1 MITDKVKAIIFG
13 ANGQDG
19 FYLNKILLDKGLEV
33 IGISR
38 SGNFLKLDITNF
50 DAVKSIIAQYHPE
63 YIFHLA
69 ANSTTVHHALFDN
82 HKAISTGTINILE
95 AVKQASPHTKVFLS
109 GSGLQFINKDFPIKE
124 TDEFEASSVYSVA
137 RIHSVYAARYY
148 RTLGLKIYVGYF
160 FNHESP
166 KRTERHISKMIGE
179 AVKRI
184 ANGSNE
190 LIEIGDMSVK
200 KEWTFA
206 GDIMKG
212 ALTLIEQNRIY
223 EAVIGSGIGY
233 SIEDYIERCFK
244 FIGKESKEYIKI
256 KEGFTAQ
263 YKQLI
268 SNPSTMLSLGWK
280 PEKDFDDLVKM
291 MLKE

>member
-1 MITDKVKAIIFG
+1 MNALIIG

-19 FYLNKILLDKGLEV
+19 FYLNQLLLERGIDV

-38 SGNFLKLDITNF
+38 TGDFLNADISNFEI
-50 DAVKSIIAQYHPE
+50 VKQTVAEYQPQ

-69 ANSTTVHHALFDN
+69 ANSTTSHHALFDN
-82 HKAISTGTINILE
+82 HNAISTGTINILE
-95 AVKQASPHTKVFLS
+95 SVKQISPNTKVFLS
-109 GSGLQFINKDFPIKE
+109 GSGLQFVNKNVPIKE
-124 TDEFEASSVYSVA
+124 TDDFEASSAYSVA
-137 RIHSVYAARYY
+137 RIHEVYAARYY

-166 KRTERHISKMIGE
+166 RRTERHISKMISE

-184 ANGSNE
+184 GNGDNE
-190 LIEIGDMSVK
+190 IIEIGDMSVK
-200 KEWTFA
+200 KEWAFA

-212 ALTLIEQNRIY
+212 VIEFVKQDKIY

-233 SIEDYIERCFK
+233 SI
-244 FIGKESKEYIKI
+244 KEYLEKCFSFISKDWQ
-256 KEGFTAQ
+256 KYTQKKVNFTSQ

-268 SNPSTMLSLGWK
+268 SDPDTIFSLGWK
-280 PEKDFDDLVKM
+280 PENTLDDLVKM
-291 MLKE
+291 MLTE

>member
-1 MITDKVKAIIFG
+1 MTALIIG

-19 FYLNKILLDKGLEV
+19 FYLNQILIEKDFEV
-33 IGISR
+33 VGISR
-38 SGNFLKLDITNF
+38 SGNFLTVDLSDF
-50 DAVKSIIAQYHPE
+50 DSIKKVISQYKPQ

-69 ANSTTVHHALFDN
+69 ANSTTSHHALFDN

-95 AVKQASPHTKVFLS
+95 AVKQSSPQTKVFLS
-109 GSGLQFINKDFPIKE
+109 GSGLQFVNKDLPIKE
-124 TDEFEASSVYSVA
+124 TDEFEASSAYSLA

-166 KRTERHISKMIGE
+166 RRTERHISKMIGE

-184 ANGSNE
+184 SNGSKE
-190 LIEIGDMSVK
+190 IIEIGDMSVK

-212 ALTLIEQNRIY
+212 AVTLIKQDKIY
-223 EAVIGSGIGY
+223 EAIIGSGKGY
-233 SIEDYIERCFK
+233 SIEDYINKCFE
-244 FIGKESKEYIKI
+244 FIGKESKDYIKT

-263 YKQLI
+263 YQQLI
-268 SNPSTMLSLGWK
+268 SDPSTILSLGWK
-280 PEKDFDDLVKM
+280 PVKDFDDLVKM
-291 MLKE
+291 MLTN

>member
-1 MITDKVKAIIFG
+1 MKAIIIG

-19 FYLNKILLDKGLEV
+19 FYLNKILSEKGIEV

-38 SGNFLKLDITNF
+38 TGNYLKTEISDF
-50 DAVKSIIAQYHPE
+50 DALKKIISQHQPQ

-69 ANSTTVHHALFDN
+69 ANSTTAHHALFDN
-82 HKAISTGTINILE
+82 HNAISTGTINILE
-95 AVKQASPHTKVFLS
+95 AVKQVSSHTKVFLS
-109 GSGLQFINKDFPIKE
+109 GSGLQFINKDLPIKE
-124 TDEFEASSVYSVA
+124 TDVFKASSAYGVA
-137 RIHSVYAARYY
+137 RIHSVYAGRYY

-166 KRTERHISKMIGE
+166 RRTERHVSKMIGE

-184 ANGSNE
+184 SRGSSE
-190 LIEIGDMSVK
+190 VIKIGDMSVK

-206 GDIMKG
+206 GDIMRG
-212 ALTLIEQNRIY
+212 AFALIEQDQVF
-223 EAVIGSGIGY
+223 EAVIGSGEGY
-233 SIEDYIERCFK
+233 TIEDYIERCFK
-244 FIGKESKEYIKI
+244 YIGKESKDYIQM

-263 YKQLI
+263 YNQLI
-268 SNPSTMLSLGWK
+268 SDPLTILSLGWK

-291 MLKE
+291 MVEE

>member
-1 MITDKVKAIIFG
+1 MNAFIIG

-19 FYLNKILLDKGLEV
+19 FYLNQLLLKKEFNV

-38 SGNFLKLDITNF
+38 TDGYLNINISDFET
-50 DAVKSIIAQYHPE
+50 VKQIIAEYQPQ

-69 ANSTTVHHALFDN
+69 ANSTASHHAIFDN
-82 HKAISTGTINILE
+82 HNAISTGTINILE
-95 AVKQASPHTKVFLS
+95 SVKQVSPHTKTFLS
-109 GSGLQFINKDFPIKE
+109 GSGLQFVNKGFPIKE
-124 TDEFEASSVYSVA
+124 TDEFEATSAYSVA

-148 RTLGLKIYVGYF
+148 RTLGLKVYVGYF

-166 KRTERHISKMIGE
+166 RRTERHVSKMISE

-184 ANGSNE
+184 RNGSNE

-212 ALTLIEQNRIY
+212 VLKLVEQDFLY
-223 EAVIGSGIGY
+223 ETVIGSGIGY
-233 SIEDYIERCFK
+233 SIKDYVEKCFQ
-244 FIGKESKEYIKI
+244 FIGKDWHQFVKQKEN
-256 KEGFTAQ
+256 FTAQ
-263 YKQLI
+263 YRQLVSDPETI
-268 SNPSTMLSLGWK
+268 FSLGWK
-280 PEKDFDDLVKM
+280 PETSFDELVKM
-291 MLKE
+291 MLAE